1 MNPSMASASMAPIM
15 RRGPG
20 RRQRPDGGADGQTRV
35 HPRPP
40 GRVLMPGNLGPPPR
54 DYRLM
59 ATTLGVRER
68 RRPLAALLAAEAI
81 STTGSQMTLL
91 ALPWFVLVTT
101 GSPARMGVVVAADL
115 VPMVV
120 LALPGGALAGRL
132 GARRT
137 MLACDLARAPLI
149 GLVPLLHA
157 IGLLSFPVLVG
168 LVVLH
173 GLFWPPYWASQGALL
188 PELVGDDRELL
199 TRASALFQAAT
210 RLTLLV
216 GPALAGVLI
225 GWLGPANVLIVDAAT
240 YLVAFALVAGFVP
253 AERGRAAAAADDLRG
268 MLGGARVLLGD
279 RLLRAWTVSASLS
292 QMGFQTLLIALPVLA
307 FTSYGQNPKVAGLLI
322 GAWGGGR
329 RGRAGPG
336 PATVAAGR
344 PPPGGRRRRRAR
356 RGRPGQRDRVPPL
369 RAVTLLR
376 MPPSLRVQAMT
387 AEATLPTAAGLL
399 ALALAS
405 PALETLGVTPVLAG
419 VAAVATTAAVTFAA
433 AAMGPEGRA
442 GPAGS

>member
-1 MNPSMASASMAPIM
+1 M

-322 GAWGGGR
+322 GAWGGG
-329 RGRAGPG
+329 
-336 PATVAAGR
+336 AGR
-344 PPPGGRRRRRAR
+344 G
-356 RGRPGQRDRVPPL
+356 
-369 RAVTLLR
+369 
-376 MPPSLRVQAMT
+376 
-387 AEATLPTAAGLL
+387 
-399 ALALAS
+399 
-405 PALETLGVTPVLAG
+405 
-419 VAAVATTAAVTFAA
+419 
-433 AAMGPEGRA
+433 
-442 GPAGS
+442 